1 MILLKVFR
9 FLPGGLWWKGALG
22 GLGDHGEGRPWCDVV
37 DCFSGSAKLV
47 MHLST

>member
-22 GLGDHGEGRPWCDVV
+22 GPGDH
-37 DCFSGSAKLV
+37 LV
-47 MHLST
+47 KGALGVMLLTVLVEVPSW